1 MTDIKPAARHRAR
14 ELALQALYQW
24 QLSGYDATNSE
35 ARFRAQ
41 NHMGKADTGYFH
53 ELYKGVTSDP
63 ATLDA
68 LLEPHI
74 GRPVKDVDAIALC
87 ILRMACWE
95 LSERM
100 DIPYKVALNEA
111 VDLAKRFGATDAHKF
126 VNGSLDKLAAELR
139 AIEVAAEQSAE
150 QS

>member
-24 QLSGYDATNSE
+24 QISGYDATNAE

-53 ELYKGVTSDP
+53 ELYKGVSNDA
-63 ATLDA
+63 ATLDE
-68 LLEPHI
+68 LLSPHI
-74 GRPVKDVDAIALC
+74 GRPVKDVDAIALNV
-87 ILRMACWE
+87 LRMACWE
-95 LSERM
+95 FKERM
-100 DIPYKVALNEA
+100 DVPYKVVLNEA

-126 VNGSLDKLAAELR
+126 INGALDKLAAELR
-139 AIEVAAEQSAE
+139 AIEVAAERS
-150 QS
+150 

>member
-1 MTDIKPAARHRAR
+1 MTDQIKPAARHRAR

-24 QLSGYDATNSE
+24 QISGYDASNAE

-53 ELYKGVTSDP
+53 ELYKGVSNDP
-63 ATLDA
+63 AVLDETLA
-68 LLEPHI
+68 PHI
-74 GRPVKDVDAIALC
+74 GRPVKDVDAIALS

-95 LSERM
+95 LKERL
-100 DIPYKVALNEA
+100 DVPYKVVLNEA

-126 VNGSLDKLAAELR
+126 INGSLDKLAAELR
-139 AIEVAAEQSAE
+139 AIEVKANQS
-150 QS
+150 